1 MDWEEVIAEWN
12 AAVAAAGHGQQAD
25 LARLGDQ
32 RAVRAISQTGIQPL
46 QFRSRAD
53 LMLSEGWREYFTLSA
68 LWNAWEA
75 LGEKLVKLER
85 KKRLDAQQV
94 GNPPTKIEEIRRM
107 WSEPPLRA
115 GDPAHQ
121 RLSAWLQEHQRQA

>member
-12 AAVAAAGHGQQAD
+12 AAVEAAGRGQRAD
-25 LARLGDQ
+25 LTRLGDQ
-32 RAVRAISQTGIQPL
+32 RAVKALAQHCWDPSQLKERA
-46 QFRSRAD
+46 R
-53 LMLSEGWREYFTLSA
+53 LMLSEEWREYFTVSA

-75 LGEKLVKLER
+75 LGEKLSKLER
-85 KKRLDAQQV
+85 KRRLDSQQV

-107 WSEPPLRA
+107 WSEPSLRP